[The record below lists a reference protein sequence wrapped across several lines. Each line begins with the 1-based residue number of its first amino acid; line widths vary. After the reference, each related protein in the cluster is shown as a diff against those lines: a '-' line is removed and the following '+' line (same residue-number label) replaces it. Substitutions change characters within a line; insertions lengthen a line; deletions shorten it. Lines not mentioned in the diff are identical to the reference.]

1 MRLPKIVCLLLLTA
15 CGDSTTG
22 PPPVATSIELSTTS
36 LTFNSLGQTE
46 QLTATVQDQNGA
58 MIRGADLT
66 WTSSAASV
74 ATVSSAGLVTAV
86 ADGTAT
92 ITATSGSV
100 SATAT
105 VTVNQTASSVT
116 LSPTSLSFTSAGDGA
131 TLLATVMDA
140 AGNTISNPTVTLSLI
155 HI

>member
-46 QLTATVQDQNGA
+46 QLTATVQDQSGA
-58 MIRGADLT
+58 TIKGADLT
-66 WTSSAASV
+66 WTSSAPSV

-105 VTVNQTASSVT
+105 VTVQTTSS
-116 LSPTSLSFTSAGDGA
+116 DER
-131 TLLATVMDA
+131 
-140 AGNTISNPTVTLSLI
+140 
-155 HI
+155 

>member
-58 MIRGADLT
+58 TIRGADLT

-86 ADGTAT
+86 AAGTAT
-92 ITATSGSV
+92 ITATSGSA
-100 SATAT
+100 SGTAT
-105 VTVNQTASSVT
+105 VTVQTTSS
-116 LSPTSLSFTSAGDGA
+116 DER
-131 TLLATVMDA
+131 
-140 AGNTISNPTVTLSLI
+140 
-155 HI
+155 